1 MSVIEEMP
9 TYTGEI
15 TNDCSCTKYDPV
27 TEEYT
32 DEPSDYCHGW
42 CFDQA
47 VEDFANCI
55 EHLWDLSPAHV
66 WRVEGIQLWNRTSGG
81 IVVAHTPLDLI
92 RAMSVDSSWIMRW
105 RVYADRVEYSLS
117 HHDAPMG
124 SASKLTPLPIE
135 DVYVLE

>member
-1 MSVIEEMP
+1 MSLP
-9 TYTGEI
+9 TIATDGASIRQSKTSQTASNTCGNCHLPTSGE
-15 TNDCSCTKYDPV
+15 
-27 TEEYT
+27 
-32 DEPSDYCHGW
+32 
-42 CFDQA
+42 
-47 VEDFANCI
+47 
-55 EHLWDLSPAHV
+55 L
-66 WRVEGIQLWNRTSGG
+66 RGIQLWNRTSGG